1 MGHASVCQRKLRDGV
16 EAGVGVSNGGKA
28 LVWRWLGRPGP
39 RRKIFMAS
47 PPFLL
52 SFSMFLILD
61 FECSSVIALFFNLP
75 LLIQFSF
82 CGSPLYFV

>member
-1 MGHASVCQRKLRDGV
+1 MGLKQVLGFRMGVRHWFGDG
-16 EAGVGVSNGGKA
+16 
-28 LVWRWLGRPGP
+28 LDGRVRGE
-39 RRKIFMAS
+39 KIFMAS